1 MISFRSSVRPIVRPA
16 VLSSVLQFECKF
28 LSLMHV
34 CLSVIFLISYFEL
47 RYLLSGGYACVR
59 ECAADVC
66 THMNSPFVRV
76 FIRLTFFLYLT
87 YMDMFKY
94 FCPPVSRMPCFC
106 VRPSIYLTAYMH
118 AYVEVCASVYSSFHP
133 FVCIH
138 ECFILACVRECLWAW
153 V

>member
-1 MISFRSSVRPIVRPA
+1 MQIFKFDACMPVRDIPYLLLRTSIFT
-16 VLSSVLQFECKF
+16 LGW
-28 LSLMHV
+28 V
-34 CLSVIFLISYFEL
+34 CLRTRVCGRCVHAYEQSVCPCIHS
-47 RYLLSGGYACVR
+47 
-59 ECAADVC
+59 AD
-66 THMNSPFVRV
+66 
-76 FIRLTFFLYLT
+76 LFLYLT

-118 AYVEVCASVYSSFHP
+118 AYVEVCASVHSSFHL